1 MYFYLKNKDGL
12 VIGVDFFGTVKFK
25 TKKVVIDKVV
35 EVYPFRDKLLI
46 KTPRSHYIEPGLVNC
61 VWRIDRRHGTHV
73 ELGTY
78 ECSGSMLRVP
88 RVERGL
94 KRITGLAAGR

>member
-12 VIGVDFFGTVKFK
+12 VAGVDFFGEVKFE
-25 TKKVVIDKVV
+25 TKKVIIDQVV

-46 KTPRSHYIEPGLVNC
+46 KTPRSYYIEPGLVIC
-61 VWRIDRRHGTHV
+61 VWRIDKRPGTHV

-78 ECSGSMLRVP
+78 ECSGSMLRIP
-88 RVERGL
+88 E
-94 KRITGLAAGR
+94 

>member
-1 MYFYLKNKDGL
+1 VYFYLKNKDGL
-12 VIGVDFFGTVKFK
+12 VAGVDFFGEVKFK
-25 TKKVVIDKVV
+25 TKKVIIDKVV

-46 KTPRSHYIEPGLVNC
+46 KTPRSHYIEPGLVIC
-61 VWRIDRRHGTHV
+61 VWRIDKRPGTHV

-88 RVERGL
+88 E
-94 KRITGLAAGR
+94 